1 MWAIIGCYGLY
12 TGTWLTKKDA
22 IRNHCVAK
30 RLGLD
35 DKWSD
40 EAVKNVWKDCK
51 KVGDKVIKVEVC
63 YEC

>member
-35 DKWSD
+35 DKW
-40 EAVKNVWKDCK
+40 KDCEK
-51 KVGDKVIKVEVC
+51 AGDKVIKVEVC